1 MAIFKRKK
9 IKNQFSLKKD
19 EKPEELKSEKKR
31 QVIFFDVETDAKG
44 ERLLDIGAV
53 SEREDE
59 FHALNEEG
67 FAQFLKKGVYLCGH
81 NIFEHD
87 LKYVSAAIEK
97 AGIEKFIDTLLFSP
111 LLFPT
116 KPYHRLGKMYKLIS
130 EEEPNNPFFD
140 AKLDRDLFYD
150 EVNAFNKLD
159 ERLKSIFYLLL
170 SKEKQYRDFFDYL
183 NFQSTEDC
191 LEKIQEYFFGKICEN
206 ANISKYIV
214 DNPIELAY
222 SLALINSEEKYSL
235 TPHWVSKKYPSVENI
250 MYYLRSH
257 RCSEGCDYC
266 NNHIEPNLALKKFF
280 GYDSFR
286 LFDGEP
292 LQEMATTAA
301 IDGKSLLA
309 VFPTGG
315 GKSITFQLPA
325 LIQGEAVKGL
335 TVVIS
340 PLQSLMKDQVE
351 NLEIKGL
358 TDAVTINGSMDPIE
372 REKAYYQVEEGLA
385 SILYIS
391 PESLRSKTM
400 ENLLLKR
407 NVVRFVIDEAHC
419 FSSWGQDFRVD
430 YLYIGDF
437 IKKYQETKNLPEPI
451 PVSCFTATAKLKVV
465 LDIKEYFK
473 EKLSLDLEVLKSG
486 SQRKNLD
493 YHVYFKTSDSEKY
506 AELRNLLEERDCPA
520 IVYVSR
526 TKKAEEI
533 SQKLNSDGIS
543 GGSVF
548 YHGKMDRQE
557 RIDNQEKFMNGDVR
571 IIVATTA
578 FGMGVDKSNVGLVV
592 HYDISTSLEDY
603 VQEAGRAGRDEKI
616 NAECFILYDEEDLN
630 KHFVLLNQG
639 KLSIK
644 EIQQVW
650 KAIKELTKIKASVS
664 RSALEIAREAGWDDS
679 ILDIETRVRTAIAA
693 LEEAGFMKRGQNSPK
708 IYANSILVKN
718 MKEAAER
725 IDASV
730 AFTDEKEKENAKRI
744 MTSLL
749 SAKSRV
755 KIGNGDAESRIDYL
769 SDRLGIKKEDVL
781 RVINTLRGE
790 KILADIKD
798 LLAFIKRTG
807 KINTSLNI
815 LYDFDKLEKEI
826 INNFSDEEIRFNIKE
841 FNKKCEEIVPSINVQ
856 KIKTIFNFYTVKQWI
871 KKGQTDNKD
880 ILALKFIIKKEELS
894 EKHKKLFDL
903 AGYIIKML
911 FEKSIFLRE
920 KTEKEEAEVEF
931 SCLEIK
937 EGYEKNDLLGN
948 KTTYSEIDDALY
960 YLLKIGA
967 LRLEG
972 AFLVGYNAMN
982 IERNELA
989 GRRLF
994 KKEDY
999 QKLEEYYNNK
1009 IQQIHIVGEYAKR
1022 MTVDYK
1028 EALQFVDDYFKLEYD
1043 YFLKKYFRGR
1053 ETEIKNN
1060 ITPKKFKQLFGD
1072 LSPRQLSIIKDS
1084 SSKYIVV
1091 AAGPGSGK
1099 TKVLVHKLASLYM
1112 MEDVKHE
1119 QMLMLTFSRS
1129 AAIEFRRRLSS
1140 PSMLGASAYNVQIS
1154 TFHSY
1159 CYDLL
1164 GRIGSL
1170 EDTSTIIKEAVEKIK
1185 TGEIETSK
1193 ITKTVLVIDEAQ
1205 DMSEA
1210 EFSLVEALMEA
1221 NEEMRIIAVG
1231 DDDQNIY
1238 EFRNSDSKYLRKLI
1252 TDYEASK
1259 YELLDN
1265 YRSKRNI
1272 VALSNLF
1279 VEEISDR
1286 LKKTGIVAV
1295 SKDNGNVSIT
1305 KYSTENLS
1313 VPLIADV
1320 LNRKYSG
1327 TTCVLTETNDDAA
1340 TIAGLLVKNG
1350 IQARLIQDNSG
1361 FSINNLEEI
1370 RFFIDTLQL
1379 KDDAYKID
1387 EDDWER
1393 AKNISLG
1400 KYFGLPTYEYLF
1412 NFIKIFEESNTK
1424 FKYKRELFDYI
1435 FESKLED
1442 FYTEKSAKIVVSTI
1456 HKAKGREF
1464 DNVFLMIKQNPT
1476 TDDKKRA
1483 IYVAMTRAKTN
1494 LHIHCNINCF
1504 DGKRIEGVEK
1514 ILNTNSYQEPEE
1526 IVVPISHSG
1535 VYLSGFY
1542 FYKKDIEKLKS
1553 GDELVIQ
1560 KEIVDYKNGNSAEK
1574 YFGYSTEGKKVIQFS
1589 DSTSKQIED
1598 YEKKG
1603 YIAQSGRIRFI
1614 VWWRKNSDD
1623 LKESLENKIILPDII
1638 FEINDVKEL

>member
-1 MAIFKRKK
+1 
-9 IKNQFSLKKD
+9 
-19 EKPEELKSEKKR
+19 
-31 QVIFFDVETDAKG
+31 
-44 ERLLDIGAV
+44 
-53 SEREDE
+53 
-59 FHALNEEG
+59 
-67 FAQFLKKGVYLCGH
+67 
-81 NIFEHD
+81 
-87 LKYVSAAIEK
+87 
-97 AGIEKFIDTLLFSP
+97 
-111 LLFPT
+111 
-116 KPYHRLGKMYKLIS
+116 
-130 EEEPNNPFFD
+130 
-140 AKLDRDLFYD
+140 
-150 EVNAFNKLD
+150 
-159 ERLKSIFYLLL
+159 
-170 SKEKQYRDFFDYL
+170 
-183 NFQSTEDC
+183 
-191 LEKIQEYFFGKICEN
+191 
-206 ANISKYIV
+206 
-214 DNPIELAY
+214 
-222 SLALINSEEKYSL
+222 
-235 TPHWVSKKYPSVENI
+235 
-250 MYYLRSH
+250 
-257 RCSEGCDYC
+257 
-266 NNHIEPNLALKKFF
+266 
-280 GYDSFR
+280 
-286 LFDGEP
+286 
-292 LQEMATTAA
+292 
-301 IDGKSLLA
+301 
-309 VFPTGG
+309 TGG
-315 GKSITFQLPA
+315 GKSIRFQLPA

-880 ILALKFIIKKEELS
+880 
-894 EKHKKLFDL
+894 
-903 AGYIIKML
+903 
-911 FEKSIFLRE
+911 
-920 KTEKEEAEVEF
+920 
-931 SCLEIK
+931 
-937 EGYEKNDLLGN
+937 
-948 KTTYSEIDDALY
+948 
-960 YLLKIGA
+960 
-967 LRLEG
+967 
-972 AFLVGYNAMN
+972 
-982 IERNELA
+982 
-989 GRRLF
+989 
-994 KKEDY
+994 
-999 QKLEEYYNNK
+999 
-1009 IQQIHIVGEYAKR
+1009 
-1022 MTVDYK
+1022 
-1028 EALQFVDDYFKLEYD
+1028 
-1043 YFLKKYFRGR
+1043 
-1053 ETEIKNN
+1053 
-1060 ITPKKFKQLFGD
+1060 
-1072 LSPRQLSIIKDS
+1072 
-1084 SSKYIVV
+1084 
-1091 AAGPGSGK
+1091 
-1099 TKVLVHKLASLYM
+1099 
-1112 MEDVKHE
+1112 
-1119 QMLMLTFSRS
+1119 
-1129 AAIEFRRRLSS
+1129 
-1140 PSMLGASAYNVQIS
+1140 
-1154 TFHSY
+1154 
-1159 CYDLL
+1159 
-1164 GRIGSL
+1164 
-1170 EDTSTIIKEAVEKIK
+1170 
-1185 TGEIETSK
+1185 
-1193 ITKTVLVIDEAQ
+1193 
-1205 DMSEA
+1205 
-1210 EFSLVEALMEA
+1210 
-1221 NEEMRIIAVG
+1221 
-1231 DDDQNIY
+1231 
-1238 EFRNSDSKYLRKLI
+1238 
-1252 TDYEASK
+1252 
-1259 YELLDN
+1259 
-1265 YRSKRNI
+1265 
-1272 VALSNLF
+1272 
-1279 VEEISDR
+1279 
-1286 LKKTGIVAV
+1286 
-1295 SKDNGNVSIT
+1295 
-1305 KYSTENLS
+1305 
-1313 VPLIADV
+1313 
-1320 LNRKYSG
+1320 
-1327 TTCVLTETNDDAA
+1327 
-1340 TIAGLLVKNG
+1340 
-1350 IQARLIQDNSG
+1350 
-1361 FSINNLEEI
+1361 
-1370 RFFIDTLQL
+1370 
-1379 KDDAYKID
+1379 
-1387 EDDWER
+1387 
-1393 AKNISLG
+1393 
-1400 KYFGLPTYEYLF
+1400 
-1412 NFIKIFEESNTK
+1412 
-1424 FKYKRELFDYI
+1424 
-1435 FESKLED
+1435 
-1442 FYTEKSAKIVVSTI
+1442 
-1456 HKAKGREF
+1456 
-1464 DNVFLMIKQNPT
+1464 
-1476 TDDKKRA
+1476 
-1483 IYVAMTRAKTN
+1483 
-1494 LHIHCNINCF
+1494 
-1504 DGKRIEGVEK
+1504 
-1514 ILNTNSYQEPEE
+1514 
-1526 IVVPISHSG
+1526 
-1535 VYLSGFY
+1535 
-1542 FYKKDIEKLKS
+1542 
-1553 GDELVIQ
+1553 
-1560 KEIVDYKNGNSAEK
+1560 
-1574 YFGYSTEGKKVIQFS
+1574 
-1589 DSTSKQIED
+1589 
-1598 YEKKG
+1598 
-1603 YIAQSGRIRFI
+1603 
-1614 VWWRKNSDD
+1614 
-1623 LKESLENKIILPDII
+1623 
-1638 FEINDVKEL
+1638 